1 MEEDVYATFNYNDS
15 GGDGT
20 SSGGSE
26 DEDGSWSSLDFSV
39 ERQQNLLVWQLLN
52 PGNYSQKQVVNW
64 SLSNASTTSTPVEP
78 PFDANN
84 YWALLA
90 LVLVFGTAAG
100 NILVCLAIAW
110 ERRLQ
115 NVTNY
120 FLMSLAITDLMVA
133 VLVMPLGILT
143 LVKGHFPLSSEHC
156 LTWICLDVLFCTASI
171 MHLCTISV
179 DRYLSLR
186 YPMRFGRNK
195 TRRRVTLKIVFVWL
209 LSIAMSLPLSLMYSK
224 DHASVLVNG
233 TCQIPDPVYKLVGS
247 IVCFYIPLGVML
259 LTYCLTVR
267 LLARQRQNLGG
278 GQPTSAVTPGWASG
292 WLGQAPALERRC
304 TWRRLLKPGQ
314 SHASSVLHAHSANS
328 TDTDLSTLDNHE
340 LWLPDTSI
348 PEPTTTTMT
357 ALHQFGAE
365 MLKLSRGLES
375 VASSSTTGSPTKSEF
390 SISNQLPFPSSPQ
403 RYATHQQALQQ
414 HQQHQQHKQHS
425 QGSNYPPQT
434 SPKSR
439 QGTSNHL
446 GLSVTTLGIERES
459 TRNSLA
465 SSRLGEQSDGTLSQ
479 LSQRLRAYKRRRR
492 ASSAASG
499 RERRNGSEDA
509 EDEDQDTLRRR
520 KRHNSLPKNV
530 LYTRH
535 NTLCESLD
543 NDDNDVNDEDD
554 EDEAEKMQTQ
564 TDKLSK
570 GCHSDTELEPA
581 KLCRVSSSSRAIQNH
596 QPDYLQLPSV
606 CTCPYFGDR
615 PLQSCVKTAEVKI
628 VSSAF
633 KVTSTTT
640 AVSSSPSEMELLLC
654 SGSGN
659 NNKKG
664 LTSSVSVGIAGVGV
678 GGAGGGTG
686 TAAAAAAPPG
696 GGTGNTLSPNA
707 AHHHH
712 HAHHQSD
719 GGSYLAAPGT
729 PCPGRRK
736 LSISKTASVITWDA
750 GRHRRRG
757 SSFGGARTSLLLTPT
772 KTSSSTA
779 STTPLRRSAT
789 LRSHQNM
796 NYQASGEGGK
806 PSRTP
811 QSSPCLLQRQ
821 QTVRSHHS
829 RNSSVISRNS
839 SRHGRIIRLEQKAT
853 KVLGVVFFTFV
864 ILWSPF
870 FVLNLLPTVCEECE
884 ERISHWVFDVV
895 TWLGYA
901 SSMVNPI
908 FYTIFNKVFR
918 QAFKKVLLCRYSN
931 NSAWRPSR

>member
-1 MEEDVYATFNYNDS
+1 MEEDVYASLGSYNDS
-15 GGDGT
+15 VGFGAGD
-20 SSGGSE
+20 
-26 DEDGSWSSLDFSV
+26 WSSAEQLELWTAEEEES
-39 ERQQNLLVWQLLN
+39 EGLLPIGNGSRQHNPLLAGGRW
-52 PGNYSQKQVVNW
+52 
-64 SLSNASTTSTPVEP
+64 NASRDNVTVWPTVTDV

-90 LVLVFGTAAG
+90 LVLVLGTAAG

-143 LVKGHFPLSSEHC
+143 LVKGYFPLGSEHC

-224 DHASVLVNG
+224 NHASVLVNG

-278 GQPTSAVTPGWASG
+278 GQQTAAATPGWASG

-304 TWRRLLKPGQ
+304 TWRRLLKPGPG
-314 SHASSVLHAHSANS
+314 HASSVLHAHSANS

-340 LWLPDTSI
+340 LWLPDSSI
-348 PEPTTTTMT
+348 KEPTPTTMT

-390 SISNQLPFPSSPQ
+390 SLSNHLQFPCSPQ
-403 RYATHQQALQQ
+403 RYTAHHPPLQ
-414 HQQHQQHKQHS
+414 HQQLHPPGSRETYHQQ
-425 QGSNYPPQT
+425 QT
-434 SPKSR
+434 TTISPKGR
-439 QGTSNHL
+439 HGAAVM
-446 GLSVTTLGIERES
+446 GLSTTTLGMERES

-465 SSRLGEQSDGTLSQ
+465 SSRLGGDQSDGTLSQ
-479 LSQRLRAYKRRRR
+479 LSQRLRAYKMRRR
-492 ASSAASG
+492 ASSAVSG
-499 RERRNGSEDA
+499 RDRRSGHEDA
-509 EDEDQDTLRRR
+509 DEDLDTPTSTLRRH
-520 KRHNSLPKNV
+520 KRHNSLPKNA
-530 LYTRH
+530 LYPRH
-535 NTLCESLD
+535 TTVQESLD
-543 NDDNDVNDEDD
+543 DDGNNDH
-554 EDEAEKMQTQ
+554 EDEEEEEDRSGLKATAMA
-564 TDKLSK
+564 K
-570 GCHSDTELEPA
+570 GCHSDTELDPP
-581 KLCRVSSSSRAIQNH
+581 QNPKQCH
-596 QPDYLQLPSV
+596 ANGQDHPSDYLQLPSV

-615 PLQSCVKTAEVKI
+615 PLQNCVKTAEVKI
-628 VSSAF
+628 ISSAF
-633 KVTSTTT
+633 RVTTTTTATT
-640 AVSSSPSEMELLLC
+640 AVSSSPSEMELLLR
-654 SGSGN
+654 SGGGS
-659 NNKKG
+659 KKA
-664 LTSSVSVGIAGVGV
+664 LTSSVSAGIAGGGSAGSA
-678 GGAGGGTG
+678 GGAPPSTGGS
-686 TAAAAAAPPG
+686 
-696 GGTGNTLSPNA
+696 TLSPHS
-707 AHHHH
+707 AHQQGSSLTV
-712 HAHHQSD
+712 QSD
-719 GGSYLAAPGT
+719 SSGYLVAPGT

-736 LSISKTASVITWDA
+736 LSISKTASVVTWDA
-750 GRHRRRG
+750 SRHRRRG
-757 SSFGGARTSLLLTPT
+757 SSFGGVRTSLLLTPT
-772 KTSSSTA
+772 KTATA
-779 STTPLRRSAT
+779 STSSTPLRRSAT

-796 NYQASGEGGK
+796 NYQGGGECTGGGK
-806 PSRTP
+806 TRTTT
-811 QSSPCLLQRQ
+811 SSPCMLQRQ

-870 FVLNLLPTVCEECE
+870 FVLNLLPTVCAECE

-918 QAFKKVLLCRYSN
+918 QAFKKVLLCRYSST
-931 NSAWRPSR
+931 SAWRPSR